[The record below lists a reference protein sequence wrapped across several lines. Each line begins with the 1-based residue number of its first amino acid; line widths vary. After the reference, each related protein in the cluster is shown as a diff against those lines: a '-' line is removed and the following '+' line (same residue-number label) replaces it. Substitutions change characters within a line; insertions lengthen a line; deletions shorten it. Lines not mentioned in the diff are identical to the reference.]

1 MKITIAT
8 TCGGRLH
15 HLRQTLPAMA
25 EAAAEASDVVDV
37 EVIVVDFGPTAG
49 VKAFTGLFPGVQ
61 RVEVIATQWNFGKAR
76 NAALNASTGN
86 VFVNVDADTFIDSES
101 LETVADWLEQQRL
114 RSYARSPNARG
125 VHGRC
130 AFFTAELIELGGFS
144 EDGLDGAAHLMGA
157 DIADVYERA
166 DAAGFNS
173 RKWPGK
179 FQVIDHEIDKLSAC
193 FAGWP
198 LRARLKRIRESRRI
212 KGRRIHG

>member
-15 HLRQTLPAMA
+15 HLKQTLPAMM

-49 VKAFTGLFPGVQ
+49 VRSFIALLPGVR
-61 RVEVIATQWNFGKAR
+61 RVPVIAAQWNFGKAR
-76 NAALNASTGN
+76 NAALYASTGN

-101 LETVADWLEQQRL
+101 LETVADWLEQQQL
-114 RSYARSPNARG
+114 RSYVRSANARG

-173 RKWPGK
+173 RKWPGR
-179 FQVIDHEIDKLSAC
+179 FHVIDHEIDKAAAR

-198 LRARLKRIRESRRI
+198 LRDGIKKIRESRRVR
-212 KGRRIHG
+212 GGRIHG